1 MPNAHMH
8 VLGQPAKR
16 KEPLEAILRK
26 RRSHEAQLQHNK
38 QRCTAPLAKQT
49 YMQLCIEPKQDFF
62 VDAI

>member
-1 MPNAHMH
+1 MPNAHVH
-8 VLGQPAKR
+8 VFAQSPWR
-16 KEPLEAILRK
+16 KEPLEAIFGK
-26 RRSHEAQLQHNK
+26 RRSHEAQLHHFK